1 MLFPPREYR
10 NIPPAHRVPKYNQSQ
25 YQNWRSAE
33 EQGRYR
39 MDWKRTIAYIG
50 VAAAL
55 SIPAVA
61 QNATPTDSTKTP
73 VINQRQRDQQA
84 RIHQGVHSGQ
94 LTGRETRNLE
104 RQQAHIQHTKQKD
117 KADGN
122 VTPQERAQLTRMQ
135 NRASR
140 DIYRDKHN
148 NRTQQ

>member
-1 MLFPPREYR
+1 
-10 NIPPAHRVPKYNQSQ
+10 
-25 YQNWRSAE
+25 
-33 EQGRYR
+33 
-39 MDWKRTIAYIG
+39 MDWKRTLAYLG

-55 SIPAVA
+55 SIPALA

-73 VINQRQRDQQA
+73 VVNQRQRNQQA
-84 RIHQGVHSGQ
+84 RIGQGVQSGQ
-94 LTGRETRNLE
+94 LTGHETRQLE
-104 RQQAHIQHTKQKD
+104 RQQARIQATKHKD